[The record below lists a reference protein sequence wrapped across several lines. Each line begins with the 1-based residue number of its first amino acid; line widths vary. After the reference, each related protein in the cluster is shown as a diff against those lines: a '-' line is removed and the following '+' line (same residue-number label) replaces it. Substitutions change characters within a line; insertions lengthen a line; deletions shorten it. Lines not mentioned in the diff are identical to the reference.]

1 MIEMHVMK
9 NFNPGENMR
18 KMLDVIDTNG
28 FEEKNLSTSNRS
40 GPYDF

>member
-18 KMLDVIDTNG
+18 KMLDIDTSG

>member
-1 MIEMHVMK
+1 MTEMHVME

-18 KMLDVIDTNG
+18 KMLDIDTSG